1 MKTAIQ
7 RGTANR
13 SGHDPRAAAL
23 RVIDQV
29 LTGKETSQAVLD
41 KALRESRMVPSD
53 KGLCTELVY
62 GYLRNAIK
70 LDWNMRQLLRDPD
83 KLPAEM
89 LLTLGLAA
97 YEIAHLRIPPH
108 ASVNWAVSRVRNR
121 FGKGL
126 SGVANGVLRA
136 FARTVKGYRSEERY
150 TEALGP
156 VMGLAVAH
164 AAPAWLMKLWLEA
177 YGKERAIAYFKA
189 SGEPAIPAVRINA
202 AREDAVTA
210 RIALLTNGR
219 SEALPLGPW
228 GLAFP
233 KGVPYEVRAMEK
245 EGKVS
250 YQSAGVQEVFLETDM
265 PSWPSPVWDACAGRG
280 GKTAAMLE
288 YGLSVSL
295 ASDIA
300 AARIAALSGELAR
313 LGFDPARCP
322 VTLETDA
329 ANAPDIPPFAD
340 KFGTVLLDVPCS
352 GLGTLA
358 RRPEIRFRRTEADIA
373 ALVAIQ
379 DAILDSAAKRV
390 RDGGQIVYITCT
402 LNPAENEGRVK
413 AFLNRAPGF
422 SLSKEWATPPDS
434 PWREFFYAAVMRKRP
449 IPFSD

>member
-23 RVIDQV
+23 RAIDRV
-29 LTGKETSQAVLD
+29 LAGKEASQAVLD
-41 KALRESRMVPSD
+41 RVLRESHLVPSD

-70 LDWNMRQLLRDPD
+70 LDWNVRRLLRNPD
-83 KLPAEM
+83 KLPPEM

-108 ASVNWAVSRVRNR
+108 ASVNWAVGRVCNR

-126 SGVANGVLRA
+126 SGVANGALRT
-136 FARTVKGYRSEERY
+136 FARNVKGYKSEERY
-150 TEALGP
+150 LDELGP
-156 VMGLAVAH
+156 VAGLAVSH
-164 AAPAWLMKLWLEA
+164 AAPAWMVKLWLEA
-177 YGKERAIAYFKA
+177 YGKERTIAYLKA

-202 AREDAVTA
+202 GREDAVTA
-210 RIALLTNGR
+210 RIALMTNGR

-233 KGVPYEVRAMEK
+233 KGVPYAARAMEK

-250 YQSAGVQEVFLETDM
+250 YQSAGAQEVFLETDM

-280 GKTAAMLE
+280 GKTASMLE
-288 YGLSVSL
+288 CGLSVSV

-300 AARIAALSGELAR
+300 AARVAALSGELAR

-322 VTLETDA
+322 VTLEADA
-329 ANAPDIPPFAD
+329 ASVPDIPPFAD

-379 DAILDSAAKRV
+379 DAILDSAVKHV

-402 LNPAENEGRVK
+402 LNPAENEDRVK
-413 AFLNRAPGF
+413 AFLDRAPGF
-422 SLSKEWATPPDS
+422 SLRNEWTTPPDS
-434 PWREFFYAAVMRKRP
+434 PWREFFYAAVMRKMRTGNN
-449 IPFSD
+449 